1 MEATGDAE
9 AVEED
14 FAVAGFGENVGGDDA
29 LDSVGADAELTEGLQ
44 ESVEDLYSAFGS
56 GSGDLSAAEDVA
68 GERE

>member
-29 LDSVGADAELTEGLQ
+29 LDSVGADAELTEGL
-44 ESVEDLYSAFGS
+44 
-56 GSGDLSAAEDVA
+56 
-68 GERE
+68 